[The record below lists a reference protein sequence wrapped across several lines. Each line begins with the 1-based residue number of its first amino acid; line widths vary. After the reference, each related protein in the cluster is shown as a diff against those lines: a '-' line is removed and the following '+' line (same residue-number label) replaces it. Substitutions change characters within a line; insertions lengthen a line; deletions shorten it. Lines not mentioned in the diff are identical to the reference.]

1 MQGASI
7 YILFPEGTRTRT
19 GEVARFKPGLGRLV
33 AGTNIPI
40 VPCYLNGTFAA
51 LPTTG
56 TVPRW
61 KKISVHVGKPL
72 SFAETTNDRVG
83 WESIAAATE
92 NAVRSLMT

>member
-1 MQGASI
+1 MGRHLSSLCAAVQAGNTCYTSLRSRRVDDAVRETD
-7 YILFPEGTRTRT
+7 EGMS
-19 GEVARFKPGLGRLV
+19 EGR
-33 AGTNIPI
+33 A
-40 VPCYLNGTFAA
+40 
-51 LPTTG
+51 TG

-92 NAVRSLMT
+92 NAVQSLMT